1 MALTYRR
8 INQAGT
14 GGGGGGTGTPYSEA
28 FTTATWS
35 LVSGNYEITVLA
47 SNHDKGTAPG
57 VQVYEDITS
66 TLHQVTV
73 DIKISISG
81 DVTISIPAS
90 PDNRFNG
97 KIVILE

>member
-14 GGGGGGTGTPYSEA
+14 GGGGGTGSPYSET
-28 FTTATWS
+28 FTTVTWS
-35 LVSGNYEITVLA
+35 LVSGNYEITVLE
-47 SNHDKGTAPG
+47 SNHGKGTAPG
-57 VQVYEDITS
+57 VQVYEDVTS
-66 TLHQVTV
+66 ILNQVTV
-73 DIKISISG
+73 DIKIAASG